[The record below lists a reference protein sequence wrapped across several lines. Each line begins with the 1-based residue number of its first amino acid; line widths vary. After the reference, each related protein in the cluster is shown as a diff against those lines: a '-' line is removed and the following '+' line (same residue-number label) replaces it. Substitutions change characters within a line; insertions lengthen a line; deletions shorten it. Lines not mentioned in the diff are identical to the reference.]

1 MIALKDASLKADEV
15 SVTKCKRDQDDGIW
29 QFKVGDVVELDGY
42 RGIVQEI
49 GTRSTV
55 LLGRSNNIKIVS
67 NRDVRNVVNMTKL
80 SSSYFLT
87 VKVPANV
94 PLETYEAILNREQD
108 YFDVKYY
115 VNREIWLALEKEGIR
130 LTYFPVN
137 PVSPDKNQQK
147 YTCGKMLI
155 TKLLRFVPAIDAAS
169 EEDENENI
177 SANKNDC
184 THHSDRCDP
193 QRSRSAGQRPL
204 Y

>member
-147 YTCGKMLI
+147 
-155 TKLLRFVPAIDAAS
+155 
-169 EEDENENI
+169 
-177 SANKNDC
+177 
-184 THHSDRCDP
+184 
-193 QRSRSAGQRPL
+193 
-204 Y
+204 

>member
-1 MIALKDASLKADEV
+1 MIALKDADLKADEV

-67 NRDVRNVVNMTKL
+67 NRDVRSVVNMTKL

-147 YTCGKMLI
+147 
-155 TKLLRFVPAIDAAS
+155 
-169 EEDENENI
+169 
-177 SANKNDC
+177 
-184 THHSDRCDP
+184 
-193 QRSRSAGQRPL
+193 
-204 Y
+204 

>member
-67 NRDVRNVVNMTKL
+67 NRDVRNAVNMTKL

-147 YTCGKMLI
+147 
-155 TKLLRFVPAIDAAS
+155 
-169 EEDENENI
+169 
-177 SANKNDC
+177 
-184 THHSDRCDP
+184 
-193 QRSRSAGQRPL
+193 
-204 Y
+204 

>member
-1 MIALKDASLKADEV
+1 MIALKDAGLKADKV

-94 PLETYEAILNREQD
+94 PLETYEAILNRELPGIGERDKRILGIPAYIGVDEISAYYLSLLVMAECREQD

-147 YTCGKMLI
+147 
-155 TKLLRFVPAIDAAS
+155 
-169 EEDENENI
+169 
-177 SANKNDC
+177 
-184 THHSDRCDP
+184 
-193 QRSRSAGQRPL
+193 
-204 Y
+204 

>member
-1 MIALKDASLKADEV
+1 MIALKDAGLKADEV

-67 NRDVRNVVNMTKL
+67 IRDVRNVVNMTKL

-147 YTCGKMLI
+147 
-155 TKLLRFVPAIDAAS
+155 
-169 EEDENENI
+169 
-177 SANKNDC
+177 
-184 THHSDRCDP
+184 
-193 QRSRSAGQRPL
+193 
-204 Y
+204 

>member
-1 MIALKDASLKADEV
+1 MIALKDAGLKADEV

-67 NRDVRNVVNMTKL
+67 NRDVRSVVNMTKL

-147 YTCGKMLI
+147 
-155 TKLLRFVPAIDAAS
+155 
-169 EEDENENI
+169 
-177 SANKNDC
+177 
-184 THHSDRCDP
+184 
-193 QRSRSAGQRPL
+193 
-204 Y
+204 

>member
-1 MIALKDASLKADEV
+1 MIALKDADLKADEV

-147 YTCGKMLI
+147 
-155 TKLLRFVPAIDAAS
+155 
-169 EEDENENI
+169 
-177 SANKNDC
+177 
-184 THHSDRCDP
+184 
-193 QRSRSAGQRPL
+193 
-204 Y
+204 

>member
-1 MIALKDASLKADEV
+1 MIALKDAGLKADEV

-147 YTCGKMLI
+147 
-155 TKLLRFVPAIDAAS
+155 
-169 EEDENENI
+169 
-177 SANKNDC
+177 
-184 THHSDRCDP
+184 
-193 QRSRSAGQRPL
+193 
-204 Y
+204 